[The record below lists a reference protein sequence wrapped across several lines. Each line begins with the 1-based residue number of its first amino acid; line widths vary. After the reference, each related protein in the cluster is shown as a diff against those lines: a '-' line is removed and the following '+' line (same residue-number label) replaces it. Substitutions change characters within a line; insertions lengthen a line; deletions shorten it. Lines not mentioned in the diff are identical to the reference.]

1 MKIGKYTKLKSN
13 KYSVVI
19 DDITVKLYDDV
30 IVKYELLR
38 LKEID
43 EKLFKEITEYND
55 RLEAY
60 YKALKYITKKL
71 RTEKEIYKY
80 LDKDYNK
87 DIILETIDKLKRMG
101 YLNKDLYLKS
111 YLSDQIHMTLNGPNK
126 IKKDL
131 VSLGYEEDEFKEV
144 VDNID
149 GDVWFSKIEK
159 IVNKKIKSNR
169 NLGSNKLKEKI
180 VYDLSNLGFYKW
192 MIEDVIHRTEFGSN
206 INILEKE
213 YNKLYTKLSR
223 KFDDSSIDYQI
234 RMKLLQKGFYSSEI
248 DEFIQIKRTLNEF
261 FYYYYF
267 VAVSV
272 SDLLSCSV

>member
-13 KYSVVI
+13 KYSVLI
-19 DDITVKLYDDV
+19 DEIAVKLYDDV

-55 RLEAY
+55 KLEAY

-80 LDKDYNK
+80 LDKTYNK
-87 DIILETIDKLKRMG
+87 DIILETIDRLKKMG

-111 YLSDQIHMTLNGPNK
+111 YLSDQVHMTLNGPNK
-126 IKKDL
+126 IRKDL
-131 VSLGYEEDEFKEV
+131 SSLGYEEDEFEEEIC
-144 VDNID
+144 NIGD
-149 GDVWFSKIEK
+149 DVWLSKIEK
-159 IVNKKIKSNR
+159 IVNRKINSNR
-169 NLGSNKLKEKI
+169 NLGNNKLKEKL
-180 VYDLSNLGFYKW
+180 VYDLGKMGYYKW
-192 MIEDVIHRTEFGSN
+192 MIEDVIHRTEFNSN

-213 YNKLYTKLSR
+213 YNKLYTRLSR
-223 KFDDSSIDYQI
+223 KFDESNIDYQI

-248 DEFIQIKRTLNEF
+248 DEFIQNKKN
-261 FYYYYF
+261 
-267 VAVSV
+267 S
-272 SDLLSCSV
+272 

>member
-43 EKLFKEITEYND
+43 DKLFKEITEYND

-60 YKALKYITKKL
+60 YKSLKYITKKL

-80 LDKDYNK
+80 LDKDYSK
-87 DIILETIDKLKRMG
+87 EIILETIDKLKRMG
-101 YLNKDLYLKS
+101 YLNKELYLKS
-111 YLSDQIHMTLNGPNK
+111 YLSDQVHMSLNGPNK

-131 VSLGYEEDEFKEV
+131 VSLGYDEDEIKESIESI
-144 VDNID
+144 DNDIWLD
-149 GDVWFSKIEK
+149 KVQK

-169 NLGSNKLKEKI
+169 NLGSNKLKEKL
-180 VYDLSNLGFYKW
+180 VYDLGNMGYYKW
-192 MIEDVIHRTEFGSN
+192 MIEDIIHSTEFSSDS
-206 INILEKE
+206 NILEKE
-213 YNKLYTKLSR
+213 YNKLYARLSR
-223 KFDDSSIDYQI
+223 KFDGSSIDYQI

-248 DEFIQIKRTLNEF
+248 DEFMQNKKN
-261 FYYYYF
+261 
-267 VAVSV
+267 S
-272 SDLLSCSV
+272 

>member
-43 EKLFKEITEYND
+43 DKLFKEITEYND

-60 YKALKYITKKL
+60 YKSLKYITKKL

-80 LDKDYNK
+80 LDKDYSK
-87 DIILETIDKLKRMG
+87 EIILETIDKLKRMG
-101 YLNKDLYLKS
+101 YLNKELYLKS
-111 YLSDQIHMTLNGPNK
+111 YLSDQVHMSLNGPNK

-131 VSLGYEEDEFKEV
+131 VSLGYDEDEIKESIESI
-144 VDNID
+144 DNDIWLD
-149 GDVWFSKIEK
+149 KVQK

-169 NLGSNKLKEKI
+169 NLGSNKLKEKL
-180 VYDLSNLGFYKW
+180 VYDLSNMGYYKW
-192 MIEDVIHRTEFGSN
+192 MIEDIIHSTEFNSDS
-206 INILEKE
+206 NILEKE

-223 KFDDSSIDYQI
+223 KFDGSSIDYQI

-248 DEFIQIKRTLNEF
+248 DEFIQNKKN
-261 FYYYYF
+261 
-267 VAVSV
+267 S
-272 SDLLSCSV
+272 

>member
-43 EKLFKEITEYND
+43 DKLFKEITEYND

-60 YKALKYITKKL
+60 YKSLKYITKKL

-80 LDKDYNK
+80 LDKDYSK
-87 DIILETIDKLKRMG
+87 EIILETIDKLKRMG
-101 YLNKDLYLKS
+101 YLNKELYLKS
-111 YLSDQIHMTLNGPNK
+111 YLSDQVHMSLNGPNK

-131 VSLGYEEDEFKEV
+131 VSLGYDEDEIKESIESI
-144 VDNID
+144 DNDIWLD
-149 GDVWFSKIEK
+149 KVQRI
-159 IVNKKIKSNR
+159 INKKIKSNR
-169 NLGSNKLKEKI
+169 NLGSNKLKEKLF
-180 VYDLSNLGFYKW
+180 YDLSNMGYYKW
-192 MIEDVIHRTEFGSN
+192 MIEDIIHNTEFSSDS
-206 INILEKE
+206 NILEKE
-213 YNKLYTKLSR
+213 YNKLYARLSR
-223 KFDDSSIDYQI
+223 KFDGSSIDYQI

-248 DEFIQIKRTLNEF
+248 DEFIQNKKN
-261 FYYYYF
+261 
-267 VAVSV
+267 S
-272 SDLLSCSV
+272 

>member
-19 DDITVKLYDDV
+19 DDIAVKLYDDV

-43 EKLFKEITEYND
+43 DKLFKEITEYND

-60 YKALKYITKKL
+60 YKSLKYITKKL

-80 LDKDYNK
+80 LDKDYSK
-87 DIILETIDKLKRMG
+87 EIILETIDKLKRMG
-101 YLNKDLYLKS
+101 YLNKELYLKS
-111 YLSDQIHMTLNGPNK
+111 YISDQINMTLNGPNK

-131 VSLGYEEDEFKEV
+131 VSLGYEEDEFRESIEV
-144 VDNID
+144 ID
-149 GDVWFSKIEK
+149 DVVWLSKVEK
-159 IVNKKIKSNR
+159 IINKKIRSNR
-169 NLGSNKLKEKI
+169 NLGSNKLKEKL
-180 VYDLSNLGFYKW
+180 VYDLSNIGYYKW
-192 MIEDVIHRTEFGSN
+192 MIEEVIHNTEFSSDT
-206 INILEKE
+206 NILEKE

-223 KFDDSSIDYQI
+223 KFDGSSIDYQI

-248 DEFIQIKRTLNEF
+248 DEFIQNKKN
-261 FYYYYF
+261 
-267 VAVSV
+267 S
-272 SDLLSCSV
+272 

>member
-43 EKLFKEITEYND
+43 DKLFKEITEYND

-60 YKALKYITKKL
+60 YKSLKYITKKL

-80 LDKDYNK
+80 LDKDYSK
-87 DIILETIDKLKRMG
+87 EIILETIDKLKRMG
-101 YLNKDLYLKS
+101 YLNKELYLKS
-111 YLSDQIHMTLNGPNK
+111 YLSDQVHMSLNGPNK

-131 VSLGYEEDEFKEV
+131 VSLGYDEDEIKESIESI
-144 VDNID
+144 DNDIWLD
-149 GDVWFSKIEK
+149 KVQK

-169 NLGSNKLKEKI
+169 NLGSNKLKEKL
-180 VYDLSNLGFYKW
+180 VYDLSNMGYYKW
-192 MIEDVIHRTEFGSN
+192 MIEDIIHSTEFSSDS
-206 INILEKE
+206 NILEKE
-213 YNKLYTKLSR
+213 YNKLYARLSR
-223 KFDDSSIDYQI
+223 KFDGSSVDYQI

-248 DEFIQIKRTLNEF
+248 DEFMQNKKN
-261 FYYYYF
+261 
-267 VAVSV
+267 S
-272 SDLLSCSV
+272 

>member
-55 RLEAY
+55 KLEAY
-60 YKALKYITKKL
+60 YKSLKYITRKL

-80 LDKDYNK
+80 LDKDYSK
-87 DIILETIDKLKRMG
+87 DVILETIDRLKRSG

-111 YLSDQIHMTLNGPNK
+111 YLTDQVHMTLNGPNK

-131 VSLGYEEDEFKEV
+131 ISLGYEEDEIKESI
-144 VDNID
+144 DNIED
-149 GDVWFSKIEK
+149 DVWLTKVEK

-169 NLGSNKLKEKI
+169 NLGSNKLKEKL
-180 VYDLSNLGFYKW
+180 VYDLSNMGYYKW
-192 MIEDVIHRTEFGSN
+192 MIEDVIHNTEFSSN
-206 INILEKE
+206 SNILEKE

-248 DEFIQIKRTLNEF
+248 DEFIQNKKN
-261 FYYYYF
+261 
-267 VAVSV
+267 S
-272 SDLLSCSV
+272 

>member
-43 EKLFKEITEYND
+43 DKLFKEIIEYND

-60 YKALKYITKKL
+60 YKSLKYITKKL

-80 LDKDYNK
+80 LDKDYSK

-101 YLNKDLYLKS
+101 YLNKELYLKS
-111 YLSDQIHMTLNGPNK
+111 YISDQIYMTLNGPNK

-131 VSLGYEEDEFKEV
+131 ICLGYEEDELKDIIEE
-144 VDNID
+144 ID
-149 GDVWFSKIEK
+149 DDTWLSKVEK

-169 NLGSNKLKEKI
+169 NLGSNKLKEKL
-180 VYDLSNLGFYKW
+180 VYDLSNMGYYKW
-192 MIEDVIHRTEFGSN
+192 MIEDVIHNIEFNSDL
-206 INILEKE
+206 NILEKE
-213 YNKLYTKLSR
+213 YNKLYTKLSK
-223 KFDDSSIDYQI
+223 KFDGSSIDYQI

-248 DEFIQIKRTLNEF
+248 DEFIQNKKN
-261 FYYYYF
+261 
-267 VAVSV
+267 S
-272 SDLLSCSV
+272 

>member
-43 EKLFKEITEYND
+43 DKLFKEITEYND

-60 YKALKYITKKL
+60 YKSLKYITKKL

-80 LDKDYNK
+80 LDKDYSK
-87 DIILETIDKLKRMG
+87 EIILETIDKLKRMG
-101 YLNKDLYLKS
+101 YLNKELYLKS
-111 YLSDQIHMTLNGPNK
+111 YLSDQVHMSLNGPNK

-131 VSLGYEEDEFKEV
+131 VSLGYDEDEIKESIESI
-144 VDNID
+144 DNDIWLD
-149 GDVWFSKIEK
+149 KVQK

-169 NLGSNKLKEKI
+169 NLGSNKLKEKL
-180 VYDLSNLGFYKW
+180 VYDLSNMGYYKW
-192 MIEDVIHRTEFGSN
+192 MIEDIIHSTEFSSDS
-206 INILEKE
+206 NILEKE
-213 YNKLYTKLSR
+213 YNKLYARLSR
-223 KFDDSSIDYQI
+223 KFDGSSID
-234 RMKLLQKGFYSSEI
+234 
-248 DEFIQIKRTLNEF
+248 
-261 FYYYYF
+261 
-267 VAVSV
+267 
-272 SDLLSCSV
+272 

>member
-43 EKLFKEITEYND
+43 DKLFKEITEYND

-60 YKALKYITKKL
+60 YKSLKYITKKL

-80 LDKDYNK
+80 LDKDYSK
-87 DIILETIDKLKRMG
+87 KIILETIDKLKRMG
-101 YLNKDLYLKS
+101 YLNKELYLKS
-111 YLSDQIHMTLNGPNK
+111 YLSDQVHMSLNGPNK

-131 VSLGYEEDEFKEV
+131 VSLGYDEDEIKESIESI
-144 VDNID
+144 DNDIWLD
-149 GDVWFSKIEK
+149 KVQK

-169 NLGSNKLKEKI
+169 NLGSNKLKEKL
-180 VYDLSNLGFYKW
+180 VYDLSNMGYYKW
-192 MIEDVIHRTEFGSN
+192 MIEDIIHSTEFSSDS
-206 INILEKE
+206 NILEKE
-213 YNKLYTKLSR
+213 YNKLYARLSR
-223 KFDDSSIDYQI
+223 KFDGSSIDYQI

-248 DEFIQIKRTLNEF
+248 DEFIQNKKN
-261 FYYYYF
+261 
-267 VAVSV
+267 S
-272 SDLLSCSV
+272 

>member
-43 EKLFKEITEYND
+43 DKLFKEITEYND

-60 YKALKYITKKL
+60 YKSLKYITKKL

-80 LDKDYNK
+80 LDKDYSK
-87 DIILETIDKLKRMG
+87 EIILETIDKLKRMG
-101 YLNKDLYLKS
+101 YLNKELYLKS
-111 YLSDQIHMTLNGPNK
+111 YLSDQVHMSLNGPNK

-131 VSLGYEEDEFKEV
+131 VSLGYDEDEIKESIESI
-144 VDNID
+144 DNDIWLD
-149 GDVWFSKIEK
+149 KVQK

-169 NLGSNKLKEKI
+169 NLGSNKLKEKL
-180 VYDLSNLGFYKW
+180 VYDLSNMGYYKW
-192 MIEDVIHRTEFGSN
+192 MIEDIIHSTEFSSDS
-206 INILEKE
+206 NILEKE
-213 YNKLYTKLSR
+213 YNKLYARLSR
-223 KFDDSSIDYQI
+223 KFDGSSIDYQI

-248 DEFIQIKRTLNEF
+248 DEFMQNKKN
-261 FYYYYF
+261 
-267 VAVSV
+267 S
-272 SDLLSCSV
+272 